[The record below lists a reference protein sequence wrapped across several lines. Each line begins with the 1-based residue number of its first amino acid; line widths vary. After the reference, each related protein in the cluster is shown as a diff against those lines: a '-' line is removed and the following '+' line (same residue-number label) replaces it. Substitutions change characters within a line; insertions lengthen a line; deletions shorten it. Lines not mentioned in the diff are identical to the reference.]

1 LRFTGLWV
9 LATVAGFLLAVAFS
23 LAIAQPAAHA
33 LIPQLVQSR
42 AGLSVLPAFEFG
54 TTVVAVM
61 ISAAL
66 RSCFQATLLEVRV
79 RLGIAWAVASVAAA
93 VAGFLLIYAVVQ
105 VLESRTVFLFPSLD
119 GFTVLSPVPGIFAG
133 VALWL
138 VLHRWPRA
146 PLLIVAVP
154 IATIASSYIQFAV
167 ARFFGMDNIVINF
180 VVQAVASGIVIGLIE
195 GVSLAW
201 ILSGKPKVPADGP
214 TVTVP
219 A

>member
-1 LRFTGLWV
+1 LRFAGLWV

-23 LAIAQPAAHA
+23 LAIAVPAAQA
-33 LIPQLVQSR
+33 LISRLVQSQ
-42 AGLSVLPAFEFG
+42 AELSVLRGIEFG

-66 RSCFQATLLEVRV
+66 RACLQATLLELRI
-79 RLGIAWAVASVAAA
+79 RLGFAWMIASVAAA
-93 VAGFLLIYAVVQ
+93 LAGFILVAGVVQ
-105 VLESRTVFLFPSLD
+105 LLGPGSALVLPKLD
-119 GFTVLSPVPGIFAG
+119 GISSLSAVPGLFAG
-133 VALWL
+133 VAGWL
-138 VLHRWPRA
+138 VLSRWPRA
-146 PLLIVAVP
+146 PLLIVVVP
-154 IATIASSYIQFAV
+154 IAAIATSYAHVPIAWT
-167 ARFFGMDNIVINF
+167 FGVDNIVINF
-180 VVQAVASGIVIGLIE
+180 VVQAVASGIVVGLIG

>member
-1 LRFTGLWV
+1 LRFATLWV
-9 LATVAGFLLAVAFS
+9 VATVAGFLLAVAFS
-23 LAIAQPAAHA
+23 LAIAVPAAQA
-33 LIPQLVQSR
+33 LISRLVHSQ
-42 AGLSVLPAFEFG
+42 AELSVLHGIELG

-61 ISAAL
+61 VSAAL
-66 RSCFQATLLEVRV
+66 RACFQATLLEVRS
-79 RLGIAWAVASVAAA
+79 RLGIAWVVASVAAA

-105 VLESRTVFLFPSLD
+105 LLESRSVFVFPSLD
-119 GFTVLSPVPGIFAG
+119 GFTVLSPVPGVFAG

-138 VLHRWPRA
+138 VLRRWPRA

-167 ARFFGMDNIVINF
+167 ARFFGVDNNSLNF
-180 VVQAVASGIVIGLIE
+180 VVQAVASGIVIGLVE

>member
-1 LRFTGLWV
+1 MRFAGLWV

-33 LIPQLVQSR
+33 LIPRLVQFR

-54 TTVVAVM
+54 TTVVAV
-61 ISAAL
+61 IASAVL

-79 RLGIAWAVASVAAA
+79 RLGIAWVVASVAAA

-105 VLESRTVFLFPSLD
+105 VLESRSVFVFPSLD
-119 GFTVLSPVPGIFAG
+119 GFTVLSPVPGVFAG

-138 VLHRWPRA
+138 VLRRWPRA
-146 PLLIVAVP
+146 PLLFVAVP

-167 ARFFGMDNIVINF
+167 ARFFGVDNIVLNF
-180 VVQAVASGIVIGLIE
+180 VFQAVASGIVIGAME
-195 GVSLAW
+195 GLSLAW
-201 ILSGKPKVPADGP
+201 ILSGKPKVRAKGQA
-214 TVTVP
+214 VTVP